1 MQILNSAAPYN
12 LFGLEDQSYEKAKFV
27 VLPVPYD
34 STVSY
39 GSGSRDGPDAIIR
52 ASRHMELYSEELG
65 FSPADAGVYTLEQ
78 LEPDVSG
85 PEAMVKRIAKEVS
98 IIIDDGKIPLL
109 LGGEHTI
116 AIGAVKATADS
127 NNNFSVLH
135 FDAHSDSREEFMGS
149 RYSHACIM
157 ARIREMCK
165 STYSVGVRSI
175 DEQGYSK
182 YSKDILYMKD
192 MRTMS
197 DEAIVNSISK
207 HIKENVY
214 ITIDLDV
221 LDPSEMPS
229 VGTPE
234 PGGMRY
240 TSLINI
246 LSGVLKGRKLI
257 GADISELAPIPGIRA
272 PDYLAA
278 KLAYALVG
286 MAVIG
291 TRKKVQK

>member
-34 STVSY
+34 STMSY

-52 ASRHMELYSEELG
+52 ASRHIELYSEELG
-65 FSPADAGVYTLEQ
+65 FSPADAGIYTLEQ

-85 PEAMVKRIAKEVS
+85 PEAMVKRIAREVS
-98 IIIDDGKIPLL
+98 IIIDDGKVPLL
-109 LGGEHTI
+109 LGGEHTV
-116 AIGAVKATADS
+116 ALGAVMAIANAGDD
-127 NNNFSVLH
+127 FSVLH
-135 FDAHSDSREEFMGS
+135 FDAHSDSREEFMNS
-149 RYSHACIM
+149 KYSHACVM
-157 ARIREMCK
+157 ARIRDMCK

-192 MRTMS
+192 MRSMS
-197 DEAIVNSISK
+197 DKMIAESISK
-207 HIKENVY
+207 HVKKNVY

-257 GADISELAPIPGIRA
+257 GADISELAPIPGMRA

-278 KLAYALVG
+278 KLAYGLVG
-286 MAVIG
+286 MATLG
-291 TRKKVQK
+291 TRK

>member
-34 STVSY
+34 STMSY

-52 ASRHMELYSEELG
+52 ASRHIELYSEELG

-85 PEAMVKRIAKEVS
+85 PEAMVKRIAREVS
-98 IIIDDGKIPLL
+98 IIIDDGKVPLL
-109 LGGEHTI
+109 LGGEHTV
-116 AIGAVKATADS
+116 ALGAVMAIANAGDD
-127 NNNFSVLH
+127 FSVLH
-135 FDAHSDSREEFMGS
+135 FDAHSDSREEFMNS
-149 RYSHACIM
+149 KYSHACVM
-157 ARIREMCK
+157 ARIRDMCK

-192 MRTMS
+192 MRSMS
-197 DEAIVNSISK
+197 DKMIAESISK
-207 HIKENVY
+207 HVKKNVY

-278 KLAYALVG
+278 KLAYGLVG
-286 MAVIG
+286 MATLG
-291 TRKKVQK
+291 TRK

>member
-34 STVSY
+34 STMSY

-52 ASRHMELYSEELG
+52 ASRHIELYSEELG
-65 FSPADAGVYTLEQ
+65 FSPADAGIYTLEQ

-85 PEAMVKRIAKEVS
+85 PEAMVKRIAREVS
-98 IIIDDGKIPLL
+98 IIIGDGKVPLL
-109 LGGEHTI
+109 LGGEHTV
-116 AIGAVKATADS
+116 ALGAVMAIANAGDD
-127 NNNFSVLH
+127 FSVLH
-135 FDAHSDSREEFMGS
+135 FDAHSDSREEFMNS
-149 RYSHACIM
+149 KYSHACVM
-157 ARIREMCK
+157 ARIRDMCK

-192 MRTMS
+192 MRSMS
-197 DEAIVNSISK
+197 DKMIAESISK
-207 HIKENVY
+207 HVKKNVY

-234 PGGMRY
+234 PGGMSY

-257 GADISELAPIPGIRA
+257 GADISELAPIPGMRA

-278 KLAYALVG
+278 KLAYGLVG
-286 MAVIG
+286 MATLG
-291 TRKKVQK
+291 TRK

>member
-1 MQILNSAAPYN
+1 MQILNSVAPYN

-34 STVSY
+34 STMSY

-52 ASRHMELYSEELG
+52 ASRHIELYSEELG

-85 PEAMVKRIAKEVS
+85 PEAMVKRIAREVS
-98 IIIDDGKIPLL
+98 IIIDDGKVPLL
-109 LGGEHTI
+109 LGGEHTV
-116 AIGAVKATADS
+116 ALGAVMAIANAGDD
-127 NNNFSVLH
+127 FSVLH
-135 FDAHSDSREEFMGS
+135 FDAHSDSREEFMNS
-149 RYSHACIM
+149 KYSHACVM
-157 ARIREMCK
+157 ARIRDMCK

-192 MRTMS
+192 MRSMS
-197 DEAIVNSISK
+197 DKMIAESISK
-207 HIKENVY
+207 HVKKNVY

-257 GADISELAPIPGIRA
+257 GADISELAPIPGMRA

-278 KLAYALVG
+278 KLAYGLVG
-286 MAVIG
+286 MATLG
-291 TRKKVQK
+291 TRK

>member
-34 STVSY
+34 STMSY
-39 GSGSRDGPDAIIR
+39 GSGSRDGPDTIIR
-52 ASRHMELYSEELG
+52 ASRHIELYSEELG
-65 FSPADAGVYTLEQ
+65 FSPADAGIYTLEQ

-85 PEAMVKRIAKEVS
+85 PEAMVKRIAREVS
-98 IIIDDGKIPLL
+98 IIIDDGKVPLL
-109 LGGEHTI
+109 LGGEHTV
-116 AIGAVKATADS
+116 ALGAVMAIANAGDD
-127 NNNFSVLH
+127 FSVLH
-135 FDAHSDSREEFMGS
+135 FDAHSDSREEFMNS
-149 RYSHACIM
+149 KYSHACVM
-157 ARIREMCK
+157 ARIRDMCK

-257 GADISELAPIPGIRA
+257 GADISELAPIPGMRA

-278 KLAYALVG
+278 KLAYGLVG
-286 MAVIG
+286 MATLG
-291 TRKKVQK
+291 TRK

>member
-12 LFGLEDQSYEKAKFV
+12 LFGLESQSYEKAKFV

-39 GSGSRDGPDAIIR
+39 GSGSREGPDAIIK
-52 ASRHMELYSEELG
+52 ASRHIELYDEELG
-65 FSPADAGVYTLEQ
+65 FSPADAGIFTLEP

-85 PEAMVKRIAKEVS
+85 PEATVKRIAKEVS
-98 IIIDDGKIPLL
+98 IMVDDGKVPLL

-116 AIGAVKATADS
+116 AIGAVKAIANSGID
-127 NNNFSVLH
+127 FSVLH
-135 FDAHSDSREEFMGS
+135 LDAHSDSRDEFMGS
-149 RYSHACIM
+149 RYSHACVM
-157 ARIREMCK
+157 ARIKEMHK
-165 STYSVGVRSI
+165 SAYSAGVRSI
-175 DEQGYSK
+175 DEQGHSK

-192 MRTMS
+192 MRGMS
-197 DEAIVNSISK
+197 DVEIAKAISARMNK
-207 HIKENVY
+207 NVY

-234 PGGMRY
+234 PGGMKY
-240 TSLINI
+240 TSLMNV
-246 LSGVLKGRKLI
+246 LSGILKGRRLV
-257 GADISELAPIPGIRA
+257 GADISELSPIPGMRA

-278 KLAYALVG
+278 KLAYGLVG
-286 MAVIG
+286 RAVLSS
-291 TRKKVQK
+291 RK

>member
-34 STVSY
+34 STMSY

-52 ASRHMELYSEELG
+52 ASRHIELYSEELG

-85 PEAMVKRIAKEVS
+85 PEAMVKRIAREVS
-98 IIIDDGKIPLL
+98 IIIDDGKVPLL
-109 LGGEHTI
+109 LGGEHTV
-116 AIGAVKATADS
+116 ALGAVMAIANAGDD
-127 NNNFSVLH
+127 FSVLH
-135 FDAHSDSREEFMGS
+135 FDAHSDSREEFMNS
-149 RYSHACIM
+149 KYSHACVM
-157 ARIREMCK
+157 ARIRDMCK

-192 MRTMS
+192 MRSMS
-197 DEAIVNSISK
+197 DKMVAESISK
-207 HIKENVY
+207 HVKKNVY

-257 GADISELAPIPGIRA
+257 GADISELAPIPGMRA

-278 KLAYALVG
+278 KLAYGLVG
-286 MAVIG
+286 MATLG
-291 TRKKVQK
+291 TRK

>member
-34 STVSY
+34 STMSY

-52 ASRHMELYSEELG
+52 ASRHIELYSEELG
-65 FSPADAGVYTLEQ
+65 FSPADAGIYTLEQ

-85 PEAMVKRIAKEVS
+85 PEAMVKRIAREVS
-98 IIIDDGKIPLL
+98 IIIDDGKVPLL
-109 LGGEHTI
+109 LGGEHTV
-116 AIGAVKATADS
+116 ALGAVMAIANAGDD
-127 NNNFSVLH
+127 FSVLH
-135 FDAHSDSREEFMGS
+135 FDAHSDSREEFMNS
-149 RYSHACIM
+149 KYSHACVM
-157 ARIREMCK
+157 ARIRDMCK

-192 MRTMS
+192 MRSMS
-197 DEAIVNSISK
+197 DKMVAESISK
-207 HIKENVY
+207 HVKKNVY

-257 GADISELAPIPGIRA
+257 GADISELAPIPGMRA

-278 KLAYALVG
+278 KLAYGLVG
-286 MAVIG
+286 MAILG
-291 TRKKVQK
+291 TRK

>member
-12 LFGLEDQSYEKAKFV
+12 LFGLEGQSYEKAKFA

-39 GSGSRDGPDAIIR
+39 GTGSRDGPDAIIK
-52 ASRHMELYSEELG
+52 ASRHIELYDEVLG
-65 FSPADAGVYTLEQ
+65 FSPADAGIYTLEP
-78 LEPDVSG
+78 LEPDVNG

-98 IIIDDGKIPLL
+98 LIAQDKKVPLL

-116 AIGAVKATADS
+116 AIGAIKALADS
-127 NNNFSVLH
+127 TKDFSVLH
-135 FDAHSDSREEFMGS
+135 FDAHSDSRDEFMGS
-149 RYSHACIM
+149 RYSHACVM
-157 ARIREMCK
+157 ARTKEICK

-175 DEQGYSK
+175 DEHGYSK

-192 MRTMS
+192 MRGMD
-197 DEAIVNSISK
+197 DEEIAKAISRRM
-207 HIKENVY
+207 KENVY

-234 PGGMRY
+234 PGGMKY
-240 TSLINI
+240 NSLMNVI
-246 LSGVLKGRKLI
+246 SGVLKGKSLV
-257 GADISELAPIPGIRA
+257 GADISELAPIPGMRA

-278 KLAYALVG
+278 KLAYGL
-286 MAVIG
+286 IG
-291 TRKKVQK
+291 RSMLGSRG

>member
-34 STVSY
+34 STMSY

-52 ASRHMELYSEELG
+52 ASRHIELYSEELG
-65 FSPADAGVYTLEQ
+65 FSPADAGIYTLEQ

-85 PEAMVKRIAKEVS
+85 PEAMVKRIAREVS
-98 IIIDDGKIPLL
+98 IIIDDGKVPLL
-109 LGGEHTI
+109 LGGEHTV
-116 AIGAVKATADS
+116 ALGAVMAIANAGDD
-127 NNNFSVLH
+127 FSVLH
-135 FDAHSDSREEFMGS
+135 FDAHSDSREEFMNS
-149 RYSHACIM
+149 KYSHACVM
-157 ARIREMCK
+157 ARIRDMCK

-192 MRTMS
+192 MRSMS
-197 DEAIVNSISK
+197 DKMIAESISK
-207 HIKENVY
+207 HVKKNVY

-278 KLAYALVG
+278 KLAYELVG
-286 MAVIG
+286 MATLG
-291 TRKKVQK
+291 TRK

>member
-34 STVSY
+34 STMSY

-52 ASRHMELYSEELG
+52 ASRHIELYSEELG
-65 FSPADAGVYTLEQ
+65 FSPADAGIYTLEQ

-85 PEAMVKRIAKEVS
+85 PEAMVKRIAREVS
-98 IIIDDGKIPLL
+98 IIIDDGKVPLL
-109 LGGEHTI
+109 LGGEHTV
-116 AIGAVKATADS
+116 ALGAVMAIANAGDD
-127 NNNFSVLH
+127 FSVLH
-135 FDAHSDSREEFMGS
+135 FDAHSDSREEFMNS
-149 RYSHACIM
+149 KYSHACVM
-157 ARIREMCK
+157 ARIRDMCK

-192 MRTMS
+192 MRSMS
-197 DEAIVNSISK
+197 DKMIAESISK
-207 HIKENVY
+207 HVKKNVY

-234 PGGMRY
+234 PGGMKY

-257 GADISELAPIPGIRA
+257 GADISELAPILGMRA

-278 KLAYALVG
+278 KLAYELVG
-286 MAVIG
+286 MATLG
-291 TRKKVQK
+291 TRK

>member
-34 STVSY
+34 STMSY

-52 ASRHMELYSEELG
+52 ASRHIELYSEELG

-85 PEAMVKRIAKEVS
+85 PEAMVKRIAREVS
-98 IIIDDGKIPLL
+98 IIIDDGKVPLL
-109 LGGEHTI
+109 LGGEHTV
-116 AIGAVKATADS
+116 ALGAVMAIANAGDD
-127 NNNFSVLH
+127 FSVLH
-135 FDAHSDSREEFMGS
+135 FDAHSDSREEFMNS
-149 RYSHACIM
+149 KYSHACVM
-157 ARIREMCK
+157 ARIRDMCK

-192 MRTMS
+192 MRSMS
-197 DEAIVNSISK
+197 DKMVAESISK
-207 HIKENVY
+207 HVKKNVY

-278 KLAYALVG
+278 KLAYELVG
-286 MAVIG
+286 MATLG
-291 TRKKVQK
+291 TRK

>member
-34 STVSY
+34 STMSY

-52 ASRHMELYSEELG
+52 ASRHIELYSEELG

-85 PEAMVKRIAKEVS
+85 PEAMVKRIAREVS
-98 IIIDDGKIPLL
+98 IIIDDGKVPLL
-109 LGGEHTI
+109 LGGEHTV
-116 AIGAVKATADS
+116 ALGAVMAIANAGDD
-127 NNNFSVLH
+127 FSVLH
-135 FDAHSDSREEFMGS
+135 FDAHSDSREEFMNS
-149 RYSHACIM
+149 KYSHACVM
-157 ARIREMCK
+157 ARIRDMCK

-192 MRTMS
+192 MRSMS
-197 DEAIVNSISK
+197 DKMIAESISK
-207 HIKENVY
+207 HVKKNVY

-257 GADISELAPIPGIRA
+257 GADISELAPIPGMRA

-278 KLAYALVG
+278 KLAYGLVG
-286 MAVIG
+286 MATLG
-291 TRKKVQK
+291 TRK

>member
-1 MQILNSAAPYN
+1 MNSAAPYN

-34 STVSY
+34 STMSY

-52 ASRHMELYSEELG
+52 ASRHIELYSEELG
-65 FSPADAGVYTLEQ
+65 FSPADAGIYTLEQ

-85 PEAMVKRIAKEVS
+85 PEAMVKRIAREVS
-98 IIIDDGKIPLL
+98 IIIDDGKVPLL
-109 LGGEHTI
+109 LGGEHTV
-116 AIGAVKATADS
+116 ALGAVMAIANAGDD
-127 NNNFSVLH
+127 FSVLH
-135 FDAHSDSREEFMGS
+135 FDAHSDSREEFMNS
-149 RYSHACIM
+149 KYSHACVM
-157 ARIREMCK
+157 ARIRDMCK

-192 MRTMS
+192 MRSMS
-197 DEAIVNSISK
+197 DKMIAESISK
-207 HIKENVY
+207 HVKKNVY

-278 KLAYALVG
+278 KLAYELVG
-286 MAVIG
+286 MATLG
-291 TRKKVQK
+291 TRK

>member
-34 STVSY
+34 STMSY

-52 ASRHMELYSEELG
+52 ASRHIELYSEELG

-85 PEAMVKRIAKEVS
+85 PEAMVKRIAREVS
-98 IIIDDGKIPLL
+98 IIIDDGKVPLL
-109 LGGEHTI
+109 LGGEHTV
-116 AIGAVKATADS
+116 ALGAVMAIANAGDD
-127 NNNFSVLH
+127 FSVLH
-135 FDAHSDSREEFMGS
+135 FDAHSDSREEFMNS
-149 RYSHACIM
+149 KYSHACVM
-157 ARIREMCK
+157 ARIRDMCK

-257 GADISELAPIPGIRA
+257 GADISELAPIPGMRA

-278 KLAYALVG
+278 KLAYGLVG
-286 MAVIG
+286 MATLG
-291 TRKKVQK
+291 TRK

>member
-34 STVSY
+34 STMSY

-52 ASRHMELYSEELG
+52 ASRHIELYSEELG
-65 FSPADAGVYTLEQ
+65 FSPADAGIYTLEQ

-85 PEAMVKRIAKEVS
+85 PEAMVKRIAREVS
-98 IIIDDGKIPLL
+98 IIIDDGKVPLL
-109 LGGEHTI
+109 LGGEHTV
-116 AIGAVKATADS
+116 ALGAVMAIANAGDD
-127 NNNFSVLH
+127 FSVLH
-135 FDAHSDSREEFMGS
+135 FDAHSDSREEFMNS
-149 RYSHACIM
+149 KYSHACVM
-157 ARIREMCK
+157 ARIRDMCK

-257 GADISELAPIPGIRA
+257 GADISELAPIPGMRA

-278 KLAYALVG
+278 KLAYGLVG
-286 MAVIG
+286 MATLG
-291 TRKKVQK
+291 TRK

>member
-34 STVSY
+34 STMSY

-52 ASRHMELYSEELG
+52 ASRHIELYSEELG
-65 FSPADAGVYTLEQ
+65 FSPADAGIYTLEQ

-85 PEAMVKRIAKEVS
+85 PEAMVKRIAREVS
-98 IIIDDGKIPLL
+98 IIIGDGKVPLL
-109 LGGEHTI
+109 LGGEHTV
-116 AIGAVKATADS
+116 ALGAVMAIANAGDD
-127 NNNFSVLH
+127 FSVLH
-135 FDAHSDSREEFMGS
+135 FDAHSDSREEFMNS
-149 RYSHACIM
+149 KYSHACVM
-157 ARIREMCK
+157 ARIRDMCK

-192 MRTMS
+192 MRSMS
-197 DEAIVNSISK
+197 DKIVAESISK
-207 HIKENVY
+207 HVKKNVY

-234 PGGMRY
+234 PGGMSY

-257 GADISELAPIPGIRA
+257 GADISELAPIPGMRA

-278 KLAYALVG
+278 KLAYGLVG
-286 MAVIG
+286 MATLG
-291 TRKKVQK
+291 TRK

>member
-34 STVSY
+34 STMSY

-52 ASRHMELYSEELG
+52 ASRHIELYSEELG

-85 PEAMVKRIAKEVS
+85 PEAMVKRIAREVS
-98 IIIDDGKIPLL
+98 IIIDDGKVPLL
-109 LGGEHTI
+109 LGGEHTV
-116 AIGAVKATADS
+116 ALGAVMAIANAGDD
-127 NNNFSVLH
+127 FSVLH
-135 FDAHSDSREEFMGS
+135 FDAHSDSREEFMNS
-149 RYSHACIM
+149 KYSHACVM
-157 ARIREMCK
+157 ARIRDMCK

-192 MRTMS
+192 MRSMS
-197 DEAIVNSISK
+197 DKMVAESISK
-207 HIKENVY
+207 HVKKNVY

-257 GADISELAPIPGIRA
+257 GADISELAPIPDMRA

-278 KLAYALVG
+278 KLAYGLVG
-286 MAVIG
+286 MATLG
-291 TRKKVQK
+291 TRK

>member
-34 STVSY
+34 STMSY

-52 ASRHMELYSEELG
+52 ASRHIELYSEELG
-65 FSPADAGVYTLEQ
+65 FSPADAGIYTLEQ

-85 PEAMVKRIAKEVS
+85 PEAMVKRIAREVS
-98 IIIDDGKIPLL
+98 IIIDDGKVPLL
-109 LGGEHTI
+109 LGGEHTV
-116 AIGAVKATADS
+116 ALGAVMAIANAGDD
-127 NNNFSVLH
+127 FSVLH
-135 FDAHSDSREEFMGS
+135 FDAHSDSREEFMNS
-149 RYSHACIM
+149 KYSHACVM
-157 ARIREMCK
+157 ARIRDMCK

-192 MRTMS
+192 MRSMS
-197 DEAIVNSISK
+197 DKMVAESISK
-207 HIKENVY
+207 HVKKNVY

-257 GADISELAPIPGIRA
+257 GADISELAPIPDMRA

-278 KLAYALVG
+278 KLAYGLVG
-286 MAVIG
+286 MATLG
-291 TRKKVQK
+291 TRK

>member
-1 MQILNSAAPYN
+1 MQILNSAAPHN
-12 LFGLEDQSYEKAKFV
+12 LFGLEGQSYEKAKFA

-39 GSGSRDGPDAIIR
+39 GSGSRDGPDAIIS
-52 ASRHMELYSEELG
+52 ASRHLELYSEELG

-85 PEAMVKRIAKEVS
+85 PEPMVKRIAKEVS
-98 IIIDDGKIPLL
+98 IIIDDGKVPLL

-116 AIGAVKATADS
+116 AIGAVTAIANAGDD
-127 NNNFSVLH
+127 FSVLH

-149 RYSHACIM
+149 RYSHACVM
-157 ARIREMCK
+157 ARIRDMCK

-175 DEQGYSK
+175 DEHGHSK

-192 MRTMS
+192 MRSMS
-197 DEAIVNSISK
+197 DEMIIKAISK
-207 HIKENVY
+207 RIKENVY

-246 LSGVLKGRKLI
+246 ISGVLKGRKLI

-278 KLAYALVG
+278 KLAYGLVG
-286 MAVIG
+286 MAILG
-291 TRKKVQK
+291 TRK